1 MNLIVGDPRKN
12 RTSQLL
18 LLAKM
23 FITAEIRSLARNC
36 RRLKTLSDKG
46 EQSPHCHC
54 SLWHPPEDL
63 LLTMRDGQPSQ
74 RYKRDLEENRVEEE
88 SLRGLKEMQAAA
100 DALARVDD
108 LAMELNE

>member
-1 MNLIVGDPRKN
+1 M
-12 RTSQLL
+12 
-18 LLAKM
+18 
-23 FITAEIRSLARNC
+23 
-36 RRLKTLSDKG
+36 SDKG

-88 SLRGLKEMQAAA
+88 SLRGLKEMQAAD